1 MYYYGEIC
9 LKSLPVCVVFCKT
22 GNNILIV
29 QQTLSKNEMISL
41 FHLLFLFS
49 LILCFF
55 LLISTPIVYTIRPTT
70 ENQIQQL
77 DETTLIYSIII
88 PTFKEAENIPPLLD
102 RIKNVLETNDL
113 QTITELIF
121 VDDHSEDLTKE
132 IVQEYQVNSTFK
144 VRLIDR
150 IGKSGLSSA
159 VVDGFK
165 EARGKYLL
173 CMDAD
178 LQHPP
183 ESIILLFNSLQE
195 NNCDFSIAT
204 RYPSRETLVKFN
216 QPEGNF
222 VNKNWSIFRKIVSAV
237 AHSLSKP
244 LFWKTNS
251 IMTDPMSG
259 FFALEK
265 SLFDKANKIGIN
277 CLGFKISLE
286 LFIKSGTENNCE
298 IPFQF
303 GIRTKGESKLST
315 STIIK
320 YVQHLFSL
328 YQYQFPLLFSTM
340 IQFILILLIALMIT
354 VYYLFPARKV
364 IERQIKRSNNKRRS
378 LQQFSRAKL

>member
-216 QPEGNF
+216 EPEGNF

-354 VYYLFPARKV
+354 IYYLFPARKV

>member
-1 MYYYGEIC
+1 M
-9 LKSLPVCVVFCKT
+9 
-22 GNNILIV
+22 

-216 QPEGNF
+216 EPEGNF